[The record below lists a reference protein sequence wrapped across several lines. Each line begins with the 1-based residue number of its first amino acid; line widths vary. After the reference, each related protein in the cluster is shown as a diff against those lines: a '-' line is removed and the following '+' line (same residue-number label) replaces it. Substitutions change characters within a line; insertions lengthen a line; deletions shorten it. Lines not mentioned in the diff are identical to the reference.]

1 MGTVKRGNSLYST
14 PNPVKSPAQPETH
27 NKMSTSNLPNGL
39 PFGSRFLIVSYMT
52 PVLLCRVPLQGTG
65 LWSHLRGQLSV
76 STKINSKNS
85 RELTSSCT
93 YLRSPLLSTHPI
105 SHLLLPIN
113 SWEQCWKFQHWNSP
127 SHRLTA
133 CESLSYAHACRPS
146 LPPSPIM
153 SRNTILACTITK
165 SPQLPTH
172 PKWWGWL
179 CLTMAACRDG
189 LSHKWADASSD
200 IKSHFNWWLGIRHI
214 ILPGYRA
221 TNHLTPSDLVD

>member
-1 MGTVKRGNSLYST
+1 MKYQQAIFQMAFLQIQIFNSFLHDASRPLLSSVGNGSL
-14 PNPVKSPAQPETH
+14 E
-27 NKMSTSNLPNGL
+27 LP
-39 PFGSRFLIVSYMT
+39 
-52 PVLLCRVPLQGTG
+52 QGTAVCK
-65 LWSHLRGQLSV
+65 RKD
-76 STKINSKNS
+76 KIPRT

-93 YLRSPLLSTHPI
+93 YLYSPLLSVHLI
-105 SHLLLPIN
+105 SHPLIKKRLPIN
-113 SWEQCWKFQHWNSP
+113 SREHPPLKQSQP
-127 SHRLTA
+127 LSHR
-133 CESLSYAHACRPS
+133 ESLSYTHMLTHHPS
-146 LPPSPIM
+146 SII

-179 CLTMAACRDG
+179 CLTMAACRDAFPY
-189 LSHKWADASSD
+189 KWADASSD